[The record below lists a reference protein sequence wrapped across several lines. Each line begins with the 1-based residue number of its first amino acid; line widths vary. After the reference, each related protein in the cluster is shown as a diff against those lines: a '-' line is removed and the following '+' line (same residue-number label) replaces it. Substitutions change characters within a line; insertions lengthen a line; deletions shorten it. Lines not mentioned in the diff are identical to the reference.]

1 MKEQDKSTAKE
12 PNETQISNMPDKLKV
27 MVINKQR
34 ISVKPSIYKI
44 EPEMRNSIT
53 EMKITLEKNQ

>member
-1 MKEQDKSTAKE
+1 MKEQDKTTAKE
-12 PNETQISNMPDKLKV
+12 PYETQISNMPDKV

-44 EPEMRNSIT
+44 EPVREEELN
-53 EMKITLEKNQ
+53 N